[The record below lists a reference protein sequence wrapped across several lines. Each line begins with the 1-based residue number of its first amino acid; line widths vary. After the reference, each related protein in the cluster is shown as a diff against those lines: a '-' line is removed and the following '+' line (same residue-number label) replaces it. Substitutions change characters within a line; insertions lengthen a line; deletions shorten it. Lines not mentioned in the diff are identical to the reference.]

1 MVPEGH
7 CVHEQRTLIAKGLN
21 LTVNPP
27 VMHQTGETD
36 WSPRNKDRHPSHHI
50 VSHLPEL
57 HEAMGIDA
65 RLAVYLNANHELG
78 RQQIDVACCHDQR
91 LVYRR
96 DIVHIC
102 GVTVSI
108 GVNSECALPTASAP
122 QTLPCTRRQGWGV
135 DDSHQLHPPPTRMR
149 PQSAR

>member
-78 RQQIDVACCHDQR
+78 RQQIDVALLPRSEARISARYCPHLWR
-91 LVYRR
+91 HGIYRR
-96 DIVHIC
+96 
-102 GVTVSI
+102 
-108 GVNSECALPTASAP
+108 
-122 QTLPCTRRQGWGV
+122 Q
-135 DDSHQLHPPPTRMR
+135 
-149 PQSAR
+149 